1 MALIQI
7 ESIDKWFGHTHV
19 LKGCSANIEKGEV
32 VVVCGPSGSGK
43 STLIRCINGLE
54 TIQKG
59 RIFVNG
65 VLVHH
70 RSTSLPRLRSGLGM
84 LFQSFE
90 LYPHMRLL
98 DNVTLAPRRVLGL
111 SRSEAESQGMALL
124 RRVGLGHHAQKYP
137 GQLSGGQQQRGA
149 IARSLAMSPAAML
162 FDEPTSALDP
172 EMIQEVLDVMT
183 KLASEGMTMIVVTH
197 EMGFARAVADRVLF
211 MDDGRIVMDG
221 PTDEFFD
228 NPPSERALAF
238 LSKTIGHVKAVV
250 AAPKELGA
258 DGDPAAIPPAP

>member
-19 LKGCSANIEKGEV
+19 LKGCSANVEKGEV

-54 TIQKG
+54 TIQQG
-59 RIFVNG
+59 RILVNG
-65 VLVHH
+65 VVVHD

-90 LYPHMRLL
+90 LYPHMTLL
-98 DNVTLAPRRVLGL
+98 ANVTLAPRRVLGL
-111 SRSEAESQGMALL
+111 SRPEAESRGMALL
-124 RRVGLGHHAQKYP
+124 RRVGLGLHAQKYP
-137 GQLSGGQQQRGA
+137 SQLSGGQQQRGA
-149 IARSLAMSPAAML
+149 IARSLAMGPAAML

-183 KLASEGMTMIVVTH
+183 ELASEGMTMIVVTH

-211 MDDGRIVMDG
+211 MDDGRIIMDG

-228 NPPSERALAF
+228 SPPSERARAF
-238 LSKTIGHVKAVV
+238 LSKCIGHVKVV
-250 AAPKELGA
+250 AAAPAGFEA
-258 DGDPAAIPPAP
+258 DGDSAAVSPAP